1 MATPEHPDMAD
12 DELLGASDKEEMA
25 GAGGTLTAFLLSL
38 CDYNTSLL
46 LHGTAYVNA
55 QGRKHFP
62 SCFSSRS
69 AATAQACCVGHSQLF
84 CSGAILKASQH
95 QPLTRQSLGQ
105 LPQNSLVQEQIQGIL
120 L

>member
-1 MATPEHPDMAD
+1 MHGVASTAMATPEHPDMAD

-25 GAGGTLTAFLLSL
+25 GAGGTLTALLSL
-38 CDYNTSLL
+38 RDYNTSLL

-69 AATAQACCVGHSQLF
+69 AATAQACCVDTANCF
-84 CSGAILKASQH
+84 A
-95 QPLTRQSLGQ
+95 
-105 LPQNSLVQEQIQGIL
+105 VEQF
-120 L
+120 